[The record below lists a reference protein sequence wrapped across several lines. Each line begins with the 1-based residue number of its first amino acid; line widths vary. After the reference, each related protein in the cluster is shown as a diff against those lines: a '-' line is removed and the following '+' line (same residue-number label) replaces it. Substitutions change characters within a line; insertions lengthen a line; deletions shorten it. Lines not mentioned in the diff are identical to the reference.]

1 MSKTLNYLEH
11 FLVFIFAVSGC
22 VSISAFASLVGI
34 PIGIIISAVGL
45 KISAITA
52 EIKKYKSIIKEK
64 RNKHDHIVLLAKATL
79 NLIEVWFLKP

>member
-34 PIGIIISAVGL
+34 PIGIITSAVGL

-52 EIKKYKSIIKEK
+52 EINKYKSIIKGK

-79 NLIEVWFLKP
+79 NLIEV